1 MASTSLRARLQRL
14 FSTNVIVRHAGGKT
28 LKIADT
34 DRVQSMERNRLVDRW
49 SRLHSNLT
57 TGGYGHAQ
65 AISFQ
70 AQRLALFRD
79 YEEMDSDAIISSAL
93 DIYADE
99 STMKSE
105 YGQVLEIRSEN
116 ENIHDIL
123 HNLFYDILNIEFNLW
138 PWVRNLC
145 KYGDFYLYLDIKE
158 KYGITNVVPLSAYD
172 VTRIEGEDPE
182 NPYLVQFMVEEGD
195 TRHSGHMSTNKEL
208 ENFEIA
214 HFRLLSDANFIPYG
228 KGMIE
233 GARKIWKQLSLMED
247 AMLIHRIMRAPEK
260 RVFKIDIGNIPPAE
274 VENFMQ
280 KIINKMKKAPVIDQN
295 TGDYNLKYNIQ
306 NLTEDF
312 FLPVRGG
319 DSGTQIDSLAGLTY
333 EAVEDIEYLRN
344 KLMAALKI
352 PKAFLG
358 YEENVGSKATLA
370 AEDVRFARTIERL
383 QRIVTSELTKI
394 AIVHLYAQGY
404 TDADLVNFELALKNP
419 STIYEEERIELW
431 NNKQSLASSIMDAK
445 IADTE
450 WIYDNIFKF
459 TEEDKKEIRLGL
471 IKDQKR
477 KFRWSQIEMEGND
490 PVQTEEA
497 VGTQGA
503 MMDAGGAEG
512 GMPGVPGA
520 QPPGARQGRSGKELE
535 INIPDDGWPGSGR
548 PKEGPKHGKDSSIRG
563 RDPLGAHDKRK
574 GGSGSPKYGIALAHY
589 DALKKSLGKVSREE
603 KKILVETT
611 DVEEEYKNEVSS
623 SLTDT

>member
-1 MASTSLRARLQRL
+1 MAKTSLRARLQRL
-14 FSTNVIVRHAGGKT
+14 FSTNVIVRHAGGRK

-34 DRVQSMERNRLVDRW
+34 DKVQQKQRNGLVDRW
-49 SRLHSNLT
+49 SRLHTNMT
-57 TGGYGHAQ
+57 TGGYGASQ

-79 YEEMDSDAIISSAL
+79 YEEMDNDAIISSAL
-93 DIYADE
+93 DVYADE
-99 STMKSE
+99 STMKNE
-105 YGQVLEIRSEN
+105 YGKILEINSDN

-145 KYGDFYLYLDIKE
+145 KYGDFYLFLDIKE
-158 KYGITNVVPLSAYD
+158 KYGVTNVVPMSAYD
-172 VTRIEGEDPE
+172 VTRVEGEDPE
-182 NPYLVQFMVEEGD
+182 NPYLTRFIVEDGE
-195 TRHSGHMSTNKEL
+195 TRHSSAMAGHKEL
-208 ENFEIA
+208 ENYEIA
-214 HFRLLSDANFIPYG
+214 HFRLLSDSNFLPYG

-233 GARKIWKQLSLMED
+233 GGRKIWKQLSLMED

-280 KIINKMKKAPVIDQN
+280 KIINKMKKAPVIDTT

-344 KLMAALKI
+344 KLMAALKV

-358 YEENVGSKATLA
+358 YDEAVGSKATLA
-370 AEDVRFARTIERL
+370 AEDVRFARTIERI
-383 QRIVTSELTKI
+383 QRIVVSELHKI

-404 TDADLVNFELALKNP
+404 TDQELVNFELNLKSP
-419 STIYEEERIELW
+419 STIYEEEKIELW
-431 NNKQSLASSIMDAK
+431 NNKQSLAQSMMDAK

-450 WIYDNIFKF
+450 WIYDNVFKF
-459 TEEDKKEIRLGL
+459 TEEEKEEVRLGL
-471 IKDQKR
+471 LKDQKR

-490 PVQTEEA
+490 PVQSNEA
-497 VGTQGA
+497 IGTQGA

-512 GMPGVPGA
+512 GMPGVPGP
-520 QPPGARQGRSGKELE
+520 QPPGARTARTSRELDLE
-535 INIPDDGWPGSGR
+535 MPEDGWPGSGR
-548 PKEGPKHGKDSSIRG
+548 PKEGPKHGKDSSVRG

-589 DALKKSLGKVSREE
+589 DALKKSLGKVGREE
-603 KKILVETT
+603 QKILVETT

-623 SLTDT
+623 SLSDT

>member
-1 MASTSLRARLQRL
+1 M
-14 FSTNVIVRHAGGKT
+14 GGHKE
-28 LKIADT
+28 
-34 DRVQSMERNRLVDRW
+34 MEN
-49 SRLHSNLT
+49 
-57 TGGYGHAQ
+57 Y
-65 AISFQ
+65 
-70 AQRLALFRD
+70 
-79 YEEMDSDAIISSAL
+79 
-93 DIYADE
+93 
-99 STMKSE
+99 
-105 YGQVLEIRSEN
+105 
-116 ENIHDIL
+116 
-123 HNLFYDILNIEFNLW
+123 
-138 PWVRNLC
+138 
-145 KYGDFYLYLDIKE
+145 
-158 KYGITNVVPLSAYD
+158 
-172 VTRIEGEDPE
+172 
-182 NPYLVQFMVEEGD
+182 
-195 TRHSGHMSTNKEL
+195 
-208 ENFEIA
+208 EIA

-274 VENFMQ
+274 VDNFMQ
-280 KIINKMKKAPVIDQN
+280 KIITKMKKAPVIDQN

-370 AEDVRFARTIERL
+370 AEDVRFARTIERI
-383 QRIVTSELTKI
+383 QRIITSELTKI

-404 TDADLVNFELALKNP
+404 TDAELVNFELALKNP

-431 NNKQSLASSIMDAK
+431 NNKQSLASSLMDSK
-445 IADTE
+445 IADSE
-450 WIYDNIFKF
+450 WIYDNVFKF
-459 TEEDKKEIRLGL
+459 TEEEKKEVRLGL

-490 PVQTEEA
+490 PVQSEEA

-503 MMDAGGAEG
+503 MAGGAEG
-512 GMPGVPGA
+512 GGA
-520 QPPGARQGRSGKELE
+520 LPPGGMPPGMGRTSRELE
-535 INIPDDGWPGSGR
+535 MDMPDDGWPGSGR

-574 GGSGSPKYGIALAHY
+574 GGSGSPKYGVALAHY
-589 DALKKSLGKVSREE
+589 DALKQSLGKVGREDR
-603 KKILVETT
+603 KILYETT

-623 SLTDT
+623 SLSDT

>member
-1 MASTSLRARLQRL
+1 MAQTNLRARLQRL
-14 FSTNVIVRHAGGKT
+14 FSTNVIVRHAGGKK

-34 DRVQSMERNRLVDRW
+34 DRVQSMQKNGLVDRW
-49 SRLHSNLT
+49 SRLHSNMT
-57 TGGYGHAQ
+57 TGGYGKSQ

-70 AQRLALFRD
+70 SQRLALFRD
-79 YEEMDSDAIISSAL
+79 YEEMDNDAIISSAL

-99 STMKSE
+99 STMKNE
-105 YGQVLEIRSEN
+105 YGKVLDIQTEN
-116 ENIHDIL
+116 KNIHDIL

-138 PWVRNLC
+138 PWVRNMC
-145 KYGDFYLYLDIKE
+145 KYGDFYLYLDVNE
-158 KYGITNVVPLSAYD
+158 KYGVTNVVPLSPYD
-172 VTRIEGEDPE
+172 VTRVEGVDPQ
-182 NPYLVQFMVEEGD
+182 NPYYTQFIVEDGD
-195 TRHSGHMSTNKEL
+195 SRHSSAMSGNKEM
-208 ENFEIA
+208 ENYEIA
-214 HFRLLSDANFIPYG
+214 HFRLLSDSNFLPYG

-233 GARKIWKQLSLMED
+233 GGRKIWKQLSLMED

-280 KIINKMKKAPVIDQN
+280 KIINKMKKAPVIDN
-295 TGDYNLKYNIQ
+295 TTGDYNLKYNIQ

-319 DSGTQIDSLAGLTY
+319 DSGTAIENLAGLTY
-333 EAVEDIEYLRN
+333 ESVDDIEYLRN
-344 KLMAALKI
+344 KLMAALKV

-358 YEENVGSKATLA
+358 YDEAVGSKATLA
-370 AEDVRFARTIERL
+370 AEDVRFARTIERI
-383 QRIVTSELTKI
+383 QRIITSELTKI
-394 AIVHLYAQGY
+394 AIVHLYSQGY
-404 TDADLVNFELALKNP
+404 TDDELVDFELDLKNP
-419 STIYEEERIELW
+419 STIYEEEKIELW
-431 NNKQSLASSIMDAK
+431 NNKQSLASSLMDSK

-450 WIYDNIFKF
+450 WIYDNVFKF
-459 TEEDKKEIRLGL
+459 TEEEKKGVRLGL
-471 IKDQKR
+471 LKDQKR

-490 PVQTEEA
+490 PVQSEEA

-503 MMDAGGAEG
+503 MAGGEQG
-512 GMPGVPGA
+512 GA
-520 QPPGARQGRSGKELE
+520 PPGGGPPGMGRTSRELE
-535 INIPDDGWPGSGR
+535 MDMPDDGWPGSGR

-589 DALKKSLGKVSREE
+589 DALKKSLGKVSREDR
-603 KKILVETT
+603 KILVETT

-623 SLTDT
+623 SLSDT

>member
-1 MASTSLRARLQRL
+1 MADTTLRSRLKRL
-14 FSTNVIVRHAGGKT
+14 FSTNVIVRHAGGRT

-34 DRVQSMERNRLVDRW
+34 NRVQATARRRLVDRW
-49 SRLHSNLT
+49 SGLYTNLAI
-57 TGGYGHAQ
+57 GGYGHAQ
-65 AISFQ
+65 ALSFQ
-70 AQRLALFRD
+70 AQRLGLFRD
-79 YEEMDSDAIISSAL
+79 YEEMDNDAIISSAL
-93 DIYADE
+93 DIYSDE

-116 ENIHDIL
+116 DNIHDIL

-138 PWVRNLC
+138 PWVRNMC
-145 KYGDFYLYLDIKE
+145 KYGDFYLNLDIE
-158 KYGITNVVPLSAYD
+158 DKYGIVNVIPLSSYD
-172 VTRIEGEDPE
+172 VTRIEGEDPD
-182 NPYLVQFMVEEGD
+182 NPYYVQFIVESSD
-195 TRHSGHMSTNKEL
+195 TRHSSSTYGKKEF

-214 HFRLLSDANFIPYG
+214 HFRLLSDSNFLPYG
-228 KGMIE
+228 KSMIE
-233 GARKIWKQLSLMED
+233 GARKIWKQVSLMED

-274 VENFMQ
+274 VDNYMQ
-280 KIINKMKKAPVIDQN
+280 KIITKMKKAPVIDET
-295 TGDYNLKYNIQ
+295 TGDYNLRYNIQ

-312 FLPVRGG
+312 FMPVRGG

-333 EAVEDIEYLRN
+333 EAVDDIEYLRN

-358 YEENVGSKATLA
+358 YDEAVGSKATLA
-370 AEDVRFARTIERL
+370 AEDVRFARTIERI
-383 QRIVTSELTKI
+383 QRIVVSELTKI

-404 TDADLVNFELALKNP
+404 TDADLINFELELKNP

-431 NNKQSLASSIMDAK
+431 NNKQSLASSLMDSK

-459 TEEDKKEIRLGL
+459 SEEEKKDVRLGL

-477 KFRWSQIEMEGND
+477 KFRWSQIENEGND
-490 PVQTEEA
+490 PVQSEEA
-497 VGTQGA
+497 IGTQGA
-503 MMDAGGAEG
+503 MAGGEQG
-512 GMPGVPGA
+512 GAPGFGG
-520 QPPGARQGRSGKELE
+520 PPGMGRTSRELE
-535 INIPDDGWPGSGR
+535 IDMPDDGWPGSGR

-589 DALKKSLGKVSREE
+589 DALKKSLGKIGRED
-603 KKILVETT
+603 KKILFESS

-623 SLTDT
+623 SLSGDLDN